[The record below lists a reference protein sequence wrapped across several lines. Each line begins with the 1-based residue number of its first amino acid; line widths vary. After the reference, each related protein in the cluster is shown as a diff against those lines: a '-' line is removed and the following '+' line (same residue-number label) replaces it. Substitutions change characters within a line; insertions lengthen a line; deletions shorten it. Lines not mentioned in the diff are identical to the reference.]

1 MPTNTRSHRGSRRP
15 PSPRRSVRRAPVWGA
30 ALVVAVLTALIAVP
44 AEATWTAPVQTAS
57 ATTSTGRLAVALT
70 GVESLATTYSSS
82 ALSHL
87 ATVTVANAGTVPAPW
102 TLAITPAGG
111 STLATATRV
120 SLWPLTSGRC
130 GSRPADA
137 SSGTWATVGAPSGTL
152 PVGASSSWCVQ
163 TSITQADRFDSVG
176 QTARLTA
183 ALTARL
189 GSWTSAGSA
198 TSTQTVADT
207 LTPGAPTKTS
217 ETDSSISLTWA
228 ASSDSAAVS
237 RYGVYRDGVLVG
249 TVPASTRSYTDTGL
263 GAFRYYAYAIRALD
277 ASNPARTSPASPA
290 IRHATA
296 YFTNSDRYVVRDVAT
311 NRCATVGG
319 STSGS
324 PLWSSGCRGTTTQ
337 LWQFVAEGQYLKIT
351 SPAVSG
357 LYWDSASDRQ
367 SVLRSDNAISAQR
380 WTAVPVG
387 TGTGMFQFRDRNSLC
402 LTSTGSG
409 VTTQM
414 QVSACTSSETQL
426 FTLGASS

>member
-1 MPTNTRSHRGSRRP
+1 MSTHRRP
-15 PSPRRSVRRAPVWGA
+15 PRRRRRTPLWIAAVIVA
-30 ALVVAVLTALIAVP
+30 ALSTAVAVP
-44 AEATWTAPVQTAS
+44 ADATWTAPVQTAS

-70 GVESLATTYSSS
+70 GVETLAATYSSS
-82 ALSHL
+82 TLTHL
-87 ATVTVANAGTVPAPW
+87 ATVTVANTGTVPAPW
-102 TLAITPAGG
+102 SLSLTPATG

-120 SLWPLTSGRC
+120 STWPLTSGRC
-130 GSRPADA
+130 STRPADA
-137 SSGTWATVGAPSGTL
+137 SSGTWATVGAPSGTS

-176 QTARLTA
+176 QSATLTA
-183 ALTARL
+183 ALTAGL
-189 GSWTSAGSA
+189 GAWSSTTTA
-198 TSTQTVADT
+198 TSVQTVADT

-217 ETDSSISLTWA
+217 ETDTTISLTWA
-228 ASSDSAAVS
+228 ASADSAAVS
-237 RYGVYRDGVLVG
+237 RYGVYREGVLVG

-263 GAFRYYAYAIRALD
+263 GVYRYYAYSIRALD

-290 IRHATA
+290 VRHATA
-296 YFTNSDRYVVRDVAT
+296 YFTNTDRYFVRDVAT

-337 LWQFVAEGQYLKIT
+337 LWQFVADGQYLKIT
-351 SPAVSG
+351 SPVVSG

-367 SVLRSDNAISAQR
+367 SILRSDNAISSQR

-387 TGTGMFQFRDRNSLC
+387 TGTGTFQFRDRNSLC

-409 VTTQM
+409 GTTQM
-414 QVSACTSSETQL
+414 HATPCTSSGAQL
-426 FTLGASS
+426 FTFGPS